1 MAVSRVKTSSVLQGF
16 PKYRSMLGGNSS
28 YVPPSFESIAT
39 VTPSGVTAVTFSS
52 IPTTY
57 QHLQIRVIGRTTTAA
72 TEENYYVTF
81 NSVST
86 GYGHFDLYGNGV
98 ATTPVAANDK
108 DVNDSSIIL
117 HKAATGAGTTSG
129 VFGYSIIDID
139 DCNSTTKNK
148 NLRHFGGNIRPAD
161 TQGSIWLTGGLFT
174 STAAITSISI
184 TLASGN
190 FASGSS
196 VCLYG
201 IKGA

>member
-1 MAVSRVKTSSVLQGF
+1 MAITRLKTGSSFKSLVKSDSFLA
-16 PKYRSMLGGNSS
+16 GNPS
-28 YVPPSFESIAT
+28 YVPPAFESIAT
-39 VTPSGVTAVTFSS
+39 VTPNGVTAVTFSS

-72 TEENYYVTF
+72 TEENYYVRF

-86 GYGHFDLYGNGV
+86 GYGHFDLWGNSV
-98 ATTPVAANDK
+98 NTTPEAANDK
-108 DVNDSSIIL
+108 DVNDSNIIL
-117 HKAATGAGTTSG
+117 HRAATGAGTTSG

-139 DCNSTTKNK
+139 DYNSTTKNK

-174 STAAITSISI
+174 STAAITNISI

-190 FASGSS
+190 FVNGSS